1 MTEIRKPEERLARIM
16 FRMMKLRL
24 GEMPRL
30 DYEISFPQMEL
41 IGFVKRFPNCRVQDI
56 ADGLGITPP
65 SVSVGLKRLEKAGWL
80 ERHPDPQDRRATC
93 ISLTHK
99 SNEMLQRVKSA
110 QSKGIQQFLI
120 GLSPDEKDQLIELL
134 EKAITAAEARMEAQN
149 S

>member
-1 MTEIRKPEERLARIM
+1 MTETQKPEERLARIM

-41 IGFVKRFPNCRVQDI
+41 IGFVKRFPNCHVQDI

-65 SVSVGLKRLEKAGWL
+65 SVSVGLQRLEKAGWL
-80 ERHPDPQDRRATC
+80 ARHPDPHDGRATC
-93 ISLTHK
+93 ISLTEK
-99 SNEMLQRVKSA
+99 SNGMLQRVKTA

-120 GLSPDEKDQLIELL
+120 GLSSDEQNQLMELL
-134 EKAITAAEARMEAQN
+134 EKAIAAAEARKEAQN
-149 S
+149 G